1 MLLLPLADS
10 SDMFLLSNPYAP
22 IITTF
27 VTIVVVLFYPA
38 SDRWSPAREDS
49 TAILGGWF
57 GLQLGCWGT
66 YQTGY
71 LHGAPIPP
79 PYPIIWPTFGSYGL
93 ILLRMVIGG
102 VIMIATRAVFKP
114 ISYFIVCKIFGAD
127 RKLLKSQPNR
137 IENKTKIKVN
147 LAYKLVTYTA
157 IGFNMVVTAPI
168 VFRVIGCERPT
179 YYTEL

>member
-1 MLLLPLADS
+1 MAIPLS
-10 SDMFLLSNPYAP
+10 Y
-22 IITTF
+22 
-27 VTIVVVLFYPA
+27 Y
-38 SDRWSPAREDS
+38 REDS

-66 YQTGY
+66 YQMGY